1 MKPVTA
7 IATLLVSMATATWLA
22 WPSRNQHG
30 NPDMEELLAL
40 CQTDELVTAR
50 LYRGNGGATTSYW
63 YSVTLEGDALGKEKQ
78 ILFSYESPV
87 LQAIECVGDD
97 AIVKGAALSKR
108 IEVTAFQQLR
118 REPIQFWSGK
128 QEPRGIQPSRV
139 FALTA
144 AAVVATAGLAAAVLA
159 PAIHRRR
166 ARDAA

>member
-1 MKPVTA
+1 MKPSTA
-7 IATLLVSMATATWLA
+7 IATLLMSMATAAWLA

-30 NPDMEELLAL
+30 NPDMEELLGS
-40 CQTDELVTAR
+40 CKTDELVTAR
-50 LYRGNGGATTSYW
+50 LYKGNGGATTSYW

-78 ILFSYESPV
+78 VLFSYASPE
-87 LQAIECVGDD
+87 LHAIECVGDA
-97 AIVKGAALSKR
+97 AIVKGSGFSKR

-118 REPIQFWSGK
+118 EEPAQFWSGK
-128 QEPRGIQPSRV
+128 QETRGIQPSRV

-144 AAVVATAGLAAAVLA
+144 AAVIATAGLAVAAFA